1 MMESL
6 NIILMSNDLNDSVEI
21 IQNAEV
27 NAALQHGANVP
38 QELRRLSSVLK

>member
-6 NIILMSNDLNDSVEI
+6 NIILMSNDLNDSVET

-27 NAALQHGANVP
+27 NAAL
-38 QELRRLSSVLK
+38 

>member
-27 NAALQHGANVP
+27 NAAL
-38 QELRRLSSVLK
+38 